1 MANMQT
7 IKESI
12 LLLGHDSG
20 PTPSVPIT
28 YSEAVQKQ
36 SQAVTQGLVQPV
48 RGKVASA
55 SSDQLNTSFNL
66 N

>member
-1 MANMQT
+1 M
-7 IKESI
+7 
-12 LLLGHDSG
+12 LGHDSG
-20 PTPSVPIT
+20 PTPRVPIT

-55 SSDQLNTSFNL
+55 TSNQLNTSFNL